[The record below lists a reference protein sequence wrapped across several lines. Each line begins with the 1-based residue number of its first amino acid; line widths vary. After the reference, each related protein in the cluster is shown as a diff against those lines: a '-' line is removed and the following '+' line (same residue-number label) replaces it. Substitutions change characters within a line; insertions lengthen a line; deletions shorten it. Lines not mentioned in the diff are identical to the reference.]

1 MCLRHVL
8 ALSLLGLIGSSAAF
22 AQTPPP
28 SNTPINAVERTAAT
42 TTARLLPASAWEGHA
57 ATRASVTRYT
67 EHMMADF
74 YHADAPGAA
83 VLVARG
89 DEVLYR
95 GARGLAD
102 VKTGTPLTP
111 DSVFRIGSIS
121 KQFAA
126 AGLLKLVEAGKLSL
140 NDPLSKFVPNFPNGK
155 HITVLEL
162 LNHTSGVK
170 DYTRIAGWADGPLDT
185 PMSTAQLIATFKNA
199 KPDFAPGADWA
210 YDNSGYVLVGA
221 VIEAVTGQPWYVYLN
236 RTLFEP
242 LGMTHTGYGADPKFA
257 AQEVHGY
264 SLNDGKVVP
273 AKVINMTIP
282 GAAGGLVSTV
292 DDLLKWNLA
301 LHEGRVLKSATYTQM
316 IIPVGKAIGAHY
328 GFGIE
333 RTTVQGQPMLEHD
346 GGIFGFAS
354 MLEYVPGQDISVI
367 VLQNNDS
374 NDDYKGPD
382 TIARKLAA
390 AALGEPYPEAT
401 PIAVNAVTMKQFEGV
416 YRINDHSARVLRVLD
431 GKLTTQR
438 TGGPRSVLIPIAT
451 DEFLY
456 TNGLDHFTVQ
466 RDAAGTVTGM
476 RFFANG
482 EPPGALVARTNE
494 PLPSER
500 QEVPLL
506 RSALN
511 RVLGTYAAGD
521 MNMKVFLDGIQLK
534 AQMGGQA
541 PIKIFA
547 ESPDLFFMTA
557 VDATLAFS
565 TGKEQP
571 STVTLNEGG
580 RTMTFRRLP

>member
-1 MCLRHVL
+1 MR
-8 ALSLLGLIGSSAAF
+8 LLLLLVAIG
-22 AQTPPP
+22 
-28 SNTPINAVERTAAT
+28 TAC
-42 TTARLLPASAWEGHA
+42 LLPASAWAGPP
-57 ATRASVTRYT
+57 ATKASVTRYT
-67 EHMMADF
+67 KHMMADF
-74 YHADAPGAA
+74 YHAGAPGAA

-95 GARGLAD
+95 GARGFAD
-102 VKTGTPLTP
+102 VKTGTPLTA

-140 NDPLSKFVPNFPNGK
+140 DDPLSKFVRNFPNGK

-170 DYTRIAGWADGPLDT
+170 DYTHMAAWRDGGPLDKA
-185 PMSTAQLIATFKNA
+185 MSTAQLIATFKNA
-199 KPDFAPGADWA
+199 KPDFAPGEDWA
-210 YDNSGYVLVGA
+210 YDNSGYVLVAA
-221 VIEAVTGQPWYVYLN
+221 VIEAVTGQRWYAYL
-236 RTLFEP
+236 RSALFEP
-242 LGMTHTGYGADPKFA
+242 LGMTDTGYGANPKFA
-257 AQEVHGY
+257 AQQVHGY
-264 SLNDGKVVP
+264 SLKAGKVVP
-273 AKVINMTIP
+273 AKVISMTIP
-282 GAAGGLVSTV
+282 SAAGGLVSTV

-316 IIPVGKAIGAHY
+316 ITPVGKAVAANY

-333 RTTVQGQPMLEHD
+333 LATVQGRPMLEHD

-354 MLEYVPGQDISVI
+354 MLEYVPGPDISVV

-401 PIAVNAVTMKQFEGV
+401 PIAVSATTLKQSEGV
-416 YRINDHSARVLRVLD
+416 YRIDKDSARVLRMVH
-431 GKLTTQR
+431 GKLTAQR
-438 TGGPRSVLIPIAT
+438 TGGQRRVLIPIGT
-451 DEFLY
+451 DDFLY
-456 TNGLDHFTVQ
+456 SNGLDRFTVM
-466 RDAAGTVTGM
+466 RNAASTVTGM

-482 EPPGALVARTNE
+482 EPPGALVARTTE
-494 PLPSER
+494 ALPSER

-506 RSALN
+506 DSALN

-521 MNMKVFLDGIQLK
+521 MKMQVLWQGKRLM

-541 PIKIFA
+541 PIEIFA
-547 ESPDLFFMTA
+547 ESPDLFFMKDI
-557 VDATLAFS
+557 DATLAFT
-565 TGKEQP
+565 TGKARPGE
-571 STVTLNEGG
+571 VTLSEGG
-580 RTMTFRRLP
+580 RTMIFRRLP

>member
-1 MCLRHVL
+1 MRHL
-8 ALSLLGLIGSSAAF
+8 PIYF
-22 AQTPPP
+22 A
-28 SNTPINAVERTAAT
+28 IAAT
-42 TTARLLPASAWEGHA
+42 CLLPASAWAERP
-57 ATRASVTRYT
+57 ATKASVTNYT

-74 YHADAPGAA
+74 YRADAPGAA

-102 VKTGTPLTP
+102 VKTGARLTP
-111 DSVFRIGSIS
+111 DAVFRIGSIS

-126 AGLLKLVEAGKLSL
+126 AGVLKLVKAGKLSL
-140 NDPLSKFVPNFPNGK
+140 ADPLSKFVPGFPNGK

-162 LNHTSGVK
+162 LNHTSGIK
-170 DYTRIAGWADGPLDT
+170 DYTRIARWADGPLDK
-185 PMSTAQLIATFKNA
+185 PMSTAQLITTFKNA
-199 KPDFAPGADWA
+199 KPDFSPGTDWA

-221 VIEAVTGQPWYVYLN
+221 VIEAVTGQPWYVYLS

-257 AQEVHGY
+257 AQQAHGY
-264 SLNDGKVVP
+264 SLKDGKVVP
-273 AKVINMTIP
+273 AKVISMAIP
-282 GAAGGLVSTV
+282 SAAGGLVSTV
-292 DDLLKWNLA
+292 DDLLKWNRA

-316 IIPVGKAIGAHY
+316 ITPVGKAVDANY

-346 GGIFGFAS
+346 GGIFGFES
-354 MLEYVPGQDISVI
+354 MLEYVPGQDISVV

-390 AALGEPYPEAT
+390 AALGQPYPEST
-401 PIAVNAVTMKQFEGV
+401 PIAVTVATLKQSEGV
-416 YRINDHSARVLRVLD
+416 YRIDPNTARVLRVVD
-431 GKLTTQR
+431 GKLTAQR
-438 TGGPRSVLIPIAT
+438 TGGQRSALIPIGT

-456 TNGLDHFTVQ
+456 RNGLDRFTVQ

-476 RFFANG
+476 LFFARG
-482 EPPGALVARTNE
+482 EPPGTLVARTKE
-494 PLPSER
+494 PLPNER
-500 QEVPLL
+500 QEVPLPDA
-506 RSALN
+506 ALN
-511 RVLGTYAAGD
+511 RVLGTYAAGG
-521 MNMKVFLDGIQLK
+521 MTMKVFWHGTQLV

-541 PIKIFA
+541 PIEIFA
-547 ESPDLFFMTA
+547 ESSDLFFMTA

-565 TGKEQP
+565 TGKEP
-571 STVTLNEGG
+571 PATVTLSEGG
-580 RTMTFRRLP
+580 HTMTLQRLP

>member
-1 MCLRHVL
+1 MRLRHVL
-8 ALSLLGLIGSSAAF
+8 ALSLLGLIGSSVAL
-22 AQTPPP
+22 AQSPLP
-28 SNTPINAVERTAAT
+28 SNTPINAVERTTVAT
-42 TTARLLPASAWEGHA
+42 AARLLPAPAWEGHS
-57 ATRASVTRYT
+57 ATKASVTRYT

-74 YHADAPGAA
+74 YQADAPGAA

-102 VKTGTPLTP
+102 VKTGTSLTP

-140 NDPLSKFVPNFPNGK
+140 NDPLSKFVPNFPNSK

-170 DYTRIAGWADGPLDT
+170 DYTQIAGWANGRLDKA
-185 PMSTAQLIATFKNA
+185 MSTAQLIATFKDA
-199 KPDFAPGADWA
+199 KPDFAPGAGWA

-221 VIEAVTGQPWYVYLN
+221 VIEAVTGEPWYVYL
-236 RTLFEP
+236 RRALFVP
-242 LGMTHTGYGADPKFA
+242 LGLTHTGYGSDPKFA
-257 AQEVHGY
+257 AQQAHGY
-264 SLNDGKVVP
+264 SLKDGKVAP
-273 AKVINMTIP
+273 AKVFNMTIP

-301 LHEGRVLKSATYTQM
+301 LHEGRVLKSATYRQM
-316 IIPVGKAIGAHY
+316 ISPIGKAIGANY

-333 RTTVQGQPMLEHD
+333 RTTLQGQPMLEHD

-354 MLEYVPGQDISVI
+354 MLQYVLGQDISVI

-401 PIAVNAVTMKQFEGV
+401 PIAVNAATLKQFEGV
-416 YRINDHSARVLRVLD
+416 YRINDHSARVLRVFD
-431 GKLTTQR
+431 GKLTAQR

-456 TNGLDHFTVQ
+456 ANGLDRFTIK
-466 RDAAGTVTGM
+466 RNAAGTVTGM

-482 EPPGALVARTNE
+482 EPPGALVARTKE

-511 RVLGTYAAGD
+511 RVLGTYAASD
-521 MNMKVFLDGIQLK
+521 MNMKVFWDGTQLK
-534 AQMGGQA
+534 AQMGGQV

-547 ESPDLFFMTA
+547 ASPDLFFMTA

-571 STVTLNEGG
+571 STVTLYEGG